1 MTVEERGRRNPL
13 RTGIFGITL
22 VVLLV
27 LVSFGYSTLPFM
39 PQGTVYTAYFANA
52 AGVTS
57 GSDVQ
62 IYGYNVGKVTSVDLD
77 LSARAAKVLF
87 TVDRDLRLGDQ
98 TLVAIKTDTILG
110 QRILAVTPGG
120 AGSVDTVPLGRTTT
134 PYTLPDALQDLGNS
148 AAELD
153 TDAFESALETLTA
166 TMRDATP
173 QLRSALDGV
182 AALSRSINARDEDL
196 AKLLTHAKS
205 LSTILATRSRQLNQ
219 LITDGNELFGELSEQ
234 RTALAS
240 LVAGIGDVSRQ
251 ISGFVAD
258 NRREFGPALVKL
270 NLVLENLNARRAHLD
285 EALKRLPAFSTTL
298 GEVVGSGP
306 GFSVNI
312 WGVPTPAVAGVLLDT
327 YFQPGK
333 LPDSLADMLRGFI
346 RERLV
351 IRPRTP

>member
-13 RTGIFGITL
+13 RTGIFGIIL
-22 VVLLV
+22 VILLV

-39 PQGTVYTAYFANA
+39 PQGKVYTAYFTNA

-196 AKLLTHAKS
+196 AQLLTHAKS

-219 LITDGNELFGELSEQ
+219 LITDGNELFAELSEQ

-306 GFSVNI
+306 GFSVNV

>member
-1 MTVEERGRRNPL
+1 MTVDPQTRRNPL
-13 RTGIFGITL
+13 RTGIFGIVL
-22 VVLLV
+22 VVLLM
-27 LVSFGYSTLPFM
+27 LVSFGYTGLPFM
-39 PQGTVYTAYFANA
+39 PQGKVYTAYFTNA
-52 AGVTS
+52 AGVS
-57 GSDVQ
+57 GGSDVQ
-62 IYGYNVGKVTSVDLD
+62 IYGYNVGSVKSVELD
-77 LSARAAKVLF
+77 MSARAAKVSF
-87 TVDRDLRLGDQ
+87 TVDRKLRLGDQ
-98 TLVAIKTDTILG
+98 TMVAIKTDTVLG

-120 AGSVDTVPLGRTTT
+120 IGSVPVIPLGRTTT
-134 PYTLPDALQDLGNS
+134 PYTLTEALQDLGHS
-148 AAELD
+148 ATDLD
-153 TDAFESALETLTA
+153 TEAFQTALQTLTD

-173 QLRSALDGV
+173 QLRGALDGI
-182 AALSRSINARDEDL
+182 AALSRSINARDEKLEQLLVHTNSLSGIL
-196 AKLLTHAKS
+196 AKRAG
-205 LSTILATRSRQLNQ
+205 QLNQ
-219 LITDGNELFGELSEQ
+219 LIVDGNELFAELSRQ

-240 LVAGIGDVSRQ
+240 LIAGIGDVSRQ

-258 NRREFGPALVKL
+258 NRREFGPALAKL
-270 NLVLENLNARRAHLD
+270 NLVLDNLNERRAHLD

-351 IRPRTP
+351 IRPRSP

>member
-1 MTVEERGRRNPL
+1 MTVEDRGRRNPL

-39 PQGTVYTAYFANA
+39 PQGKAYTAYFTNA
-52 AGVTS
+52 AGVIG

-62 IYGYNVGKVTSVDLD
+62 VYGYNVGKVTSVDLD
-77 LSARAAKVLF
+77 MSARAAKVHF
-87 TVDRDLRLGDQ
+87 TVDRDLSLGDQ

-134 PYTLPDALQDLGNS
+134 PYTLPDALQDLGES
-148 AAELD
+148 ATELD
-153 TDAFESALETLTA
+153 TDAFESALQTLTA

-182 AALSRSINARDEDL
+182 AALSRSINARDEEL
-196 AKLLTHAKS
+196 AQLLTHAKS
-205 LSTILATRSRQLNQ
+205 LSSILAIRSRQLNQ
-219 LITDGNELFGELSEQ
+219 LITDGNELFAELSEQ

-270 NLVLENLNARRAHLD
+270 NLVLENLNSRRAHLD

-306 GFSVNI
+306 GFSVNV

>member
-13 RTGIFGITL
+13 RTGIFGITI
-22 VVLLV
+22 VVLV
-27 LVSFGYSTLPFM
+27 ILVSFGYTALPFM
-39 PQGTVYTAYFANA
+39 PRGKVYTAYFTNA

-62 IYGYNVGKVTSVDLD
+62 IYGYNVGSVTAVELD
-77 LSARAAKVLF
+77 MTVRAAKVEF

-98 TLVAIKTDTILG
+98 TLVAIKTDTVLG
-110 QRILAVTPGG
+110 QRILAVTPAG
-120 AGSVDTVPLGRTTT
+120 AGSVQSVPLGRTTT
-134 PYTLPDALQDLGNS
+134 PYTLSEALQDLGQS
-148 AAELD
+148 ATDLD
-153 TDAFESALETLTA
+153 TDTFTTALQTLTD
-166 TMRDATP
+166 TMREATP
-173 QLRSALDGV
+173 QLRGALDGI
-182 AALSRSINARDEDL
+182 AALSRSINARDE
-196 AKLLTHAKS
+196 KFTQLLTHAKS
-205 LSTILATRSRQLNQ
+205 LSAILAKRSRQLNQ
-219 LITDGNELFGELSEQ
+219 LITDGNDLFAELSQQ

-240 LVAGIGDVSRQ
+240 LIAGIGEVSRQ

-270 NLVLENLNARRAHLD
+270 NLVLENLNSRRAHLN

-333 LPDSLADMLRGFI
+333 LPDSLADMLRGFV

-351 IRPRTP
+351 IRPKTP